1 MVATEITA
9 SWTAIALAVASTAAV
24 LAAVITY
31 TRLAGLRSFSKMS
44 SFDFA
49 VTVAVGTVM
58 GSIALSGSSLA
69 VGLVVLASF
78 YLLQAGIALLR
89 RRTRFDEIVDNDPL
103 VLMVGSELI
112 EANLARTR
120 VTEADVHSKLREA
133 NVYNY
138 GQLKAVILESTGD
151 ISVIHGDGS
160 LDLEIFEDVI
170 EHERL
175 RPLTGEPTAT

>member
-9 SWTAIALAVASTAAV
+9 SWTAIALAMASTAAV

-58 GSIALSGSSLA
+58 GSVALSGSSLA
-69 VGLVVLASF
+69 VGLTVLATF
-78 YLLQAGIALLR
+78 YVLQAGIALLR
-89 RRTRFDEIVDNDPL
+89 RRTRFDELVDNDPL
-103 VLMVGSELI
+103 VLMVGRDVI
-112 EANLARTR
+112 EANLARAR
-120 VTEADVHSKLREA
+120 VTVSDVQSKLREA

-138 GQLKAVILESTGD
+138 DQLKAVILESTGD
-151 ISVIHGDGS
+151 ISVIHGDGP
-160 LDLEIFEDVI
+160 LDLDIFDDVI
-170 EHERL
+170 EHQRL
-175 RPLTGEPTAT
+175 QPGSREPTAT